1 MRLIAI
7 LAAAACLLAGPATAQ
22 DDYPSRPVT
31 VVVPFAAGGPTDL
44 IARLTAEG
52 MGRALGKQFVVE
64 NVTGAGGTIASTRVA
79 RADPDGYTL
88 MVHHVGISTAPALY
102 RKLQF
107 DTKTAFAP
115 IGLISDAPS
124 TVITRIDFPANTF
137 EELVAKI
144 KAEGDKLTYA
154 HAGLGASSHLCG
166 TLFQSAIGAHM
177 TTVPYKG
184 NGPILT
190 DLIGKQIDMTCDQ
203 TTNTTGPINEG
214 KVKAFA
220 VTAPKRVS
228 QLPNVP
234 TTEEVRPEGVPD
246 VDLARHL
253 RAERHA
259 RRHRPEAQRRAADD
273 GRRPGLHR
281 QAGQDFHD
289 GRLERRCDPGGAED
303 EADLRDRPLG
313 SGDQGRRPV
322 RGLTL
327 LPSREKVAGGDSRR
341 SDEGAS
347 RLARRFRLYPE
358 PPPHPDPLPR
368 GERGI

>member
-1 MRLIAI
+1 MRLIATF
-7 LAAAACLLAGPATAQ
+7 AALCLTAGAAFAQ
-22 DDYPSRPVT
+22 DDYPNRSVT
-31 VVVPFAAGGPTDL
+31 VIVPYAAGGPTDL

-107 DTKTAFAP
+107 DTRTAFAP

-124 TVITRIDFPANTF
+124 TVITRADFPAATF

-166 TLFQSAIGAHM
+166 TLFQSALGAQM
-177 TTVPYKG
+177 TTVAYKG
-184 NGPILT
+184 NAPILT

-203 TTNTTGPINEG
+203 TTNTTGPITEG

-234 TTEEVRPEGVPD
+234 TAAESGLKGFEMSTWHGVYAPKGTPDAVVKKLSEALQTTLADPALQEKFAKITTTAASKEE
-246 VDLARHL
+246 AT
-253 RAERHA
+253 
-259 RRHRPEAQRRAADD
+259 PEALNKKLLSEIDRWDPVIKA
-273 GRRPGLHR
+273 
-281 QAGQDFHD
+281 AGQF
-289 GRLERRCDPGGAED
+289 
-303 EADLRDRPLG
+303 AD
-313 SGDQGRRPV
+313 
-322 RGLTL
+322 
-327 LPSREKVAGGDSRR
+327 
-341 SDEGAS
+341 
-347 RLARRFRLYPE
+347 
-358 PPPHPDPLPR
+358 
-368 GERGI
+368 